1 MRHKTNE
8 PVRLRRN
15 LRNNGAAFAAL
26 AASLLAAPWAY
37 AQDAPASGGGA
48 SQPVRTAQTSTTVS
62 QSASQTAGSTFV
74 ETLIPGLAFN
84 AGVHL
89 SESYVSNARGLS
101 NNSQAD
107 YVTRFGVNLGLNE
120 HSRRVS
126 IDATYAGSVH
136 YYAQDSQPVQFTN
149 YLQALANIIAVE
161 DYVNIFGRAFAQPV
175 VINNVGIVTANGGV
189 SSDGYRNSYGFAAG
203 PEVRFRLGNFATSQT
218 VATYGATYF
227 TDLAG
232 ASTFPV
238 IPGFRGPQDMTMR
251 SITQKISSGTDF
263 SRLSWGIVGL
273 FSEIDRSQG
282 LLSEKAGAGQLRYA
296 IAPGISLLATGGYD
310 SISNSTPLF
319 RNISGPIGMGGI
331 SIAFGED
338 FFFEFQVG
346 QKYNSASYQG
356 SLRWNLSPTSVL
368 AGAATDEVTTPEGQ
382 LLNSLNDLT
391 ATPDGTLTSSANVYA
406 NGTAATLGSFN
417 AQPLGNTSFN
427 QNIARY
433 QRLNLSFSQDFER
446 QHANV
451 SVYATR
457 QTYLSGFFIGPSSV
471 NSWGMQGSFSHDFTR
486 LFTGTIGA
494 GYTSYEQFGGDAD
507 TFNLNG
513 QLSYSL
519 SPQTNVYLRSDYL
532 NRHSS
537 RTLQTLSPITG
548 SLDDV
553 RVTVGISHR
562 L

>member
-1 MRHKTNE
+1 M
-8 PVRLRRN
+8 
-15 LRNNGAAFAAL
+15 
-26 AASLLAAPWAY
+26 
-37 AQDAPASGGGA
+37 
-48 SQPVRTAQTSTTVS
+48 S

-74 ETLIPGLAFN
+74 DTLIPGLAFD
-84 AGVHL
+84 AGFRL
-89 SESYVSNARGLS
+89 SESYVSNARGLA

-107 YVTRFGVNLGLNE
+107 YVTQFGVDLGLHE
-120 HSRRVS
+120 HTRSVS
-126 IDATYAGSVH
+126 IDATYAGSIN
-136 YYAQDSQPVQFTN
+136 YYAQDSQSTQFTN
-149 YLQALANIIAVE
+149 YLQALANIIAVP

-175 VINNVGIVTANGGV
+175 VINNVGIVTAPGGV
-189 SSDGYRNSYGFAAG
+189 SSDGYRNSYGFSAG

-232 ASTFPV
+232 TSAFTP
-238 IPGFRGPQDMTMR
+238 IPGIRGPQDMTMR
-251 SITQKISSGTDF
+251 SVTEKISSGTDF

-282 LLSEKAGAGQLRYA
+282 LFTEKAGAGQLRYA
-296 IAPGISLLATGGYD
+296 ITPGISLLATGGYD

-319 RNISGPIGMGGI
+319 RDISGPIATGGI

-356 SLRWNLSPTSVL
+356 SLRWNLSPTAVL
-368 AGAATDEVTTPEGQ
+368 AGSATDEVTTPEGQ
-382 LLNSLNDLT
+382 LLNSLTDLT
-391 ATPDGTLTSSANVYA
+391 ATLNGTLTSSANVYA

-417 AQPLGNTSFN
+417 AQPLGSTSFN
-427 QNIARY
+427 QNISRY
-433 QRLNLSFSQDFER
+433 QRVNLSFSQDYER
-446 QHANV
+446 NHANV
-451 SVYATR
+451 SVYVTR
-457 QTYLSGFFIGPSSV
+457 QTYLDGFFIGPSSV
-471 NSWGMQGSFSHDFTR
+471 NSWGMQGSFSHNFTR

-494 GYTSYEQFGGDAD
+494 GYTSYEQFGGEAG

-519 SPQTNVYLRSDYL
+519 SPQTNVYLRSDYM
-532 NRHSS
+532 NRDSS
-537 RTLQTLSPITG
+537 PALQTLSPFTG

>member
-8 PVRLRRN
+8 PDRLRRK

-26 AASLLAAPWAY
+26 AASLLAAPWAQ
-37 AQDAPASGGGA
+37 AQNAPASGSGA
-48 SQPVRTAQTSTTVS
+48 SQPVRTAQASTTVS

-74 ETLIPGLAFN
+74 DTLIPGLAFD
-84 AGVHL
+84 AGFRL
-89 SESYVSNARGLS
+89 SESYVSNARGLA

-107 YVTRFGVNLGLNE
+107 YVTQFGVDLGLHE
-120 HSRRVS
+120 HTRSVS
-126 IDATYAGSVH
+126 IDATYAGSIN
-136 YYAQDSQPVQFTN
+136 YYAQDSQSTQFTN
-149 YLQALANIIAVE
+149 YLQALANIIAVP

-175 VINNVGIVTANGGV
+175 VINNVGIVTAPGGV
-189 SSDGYRNSYGFAAG
+189 SSDGYRNSYGFSAG

-232 ASTFPV
+232 TSAFTP
-238 IPGFRGPQDMTMR
+238 IPGIRGPQDMTMR
-251 SITQKISSGTDF
+251 SVTEKISSGTDF

-282 LLSEKAGAGQLRYA
+282 LFTEKAGAGQLRYA
-296 IAPGISLLATGGYD
+296 ITPGISLLATGGYD

-319 RNISGPIGMGGI
+319 RDISGPIATGGI

-356 SLRWNLSPTSVL
+356 SLRWNLSPTAVL
-368 AGAATDEVTTPEGQ
+368 AGSATDEVTTPEGQ
-382 LLNSLNDLT
+382 LLNSLTDLT
-391 ATPDGTLTSSANVYA
+391 ATLNGTLTSSANVYA

-417 AQPLGNTSFN
+417 AQPLGSTSFN
-427 QNIARY
+427 QNISRY
-433 QRLNLSFSQDFER
+433 QRVNLSFSQDYER
-446 QHANV
+446 NHANV
-451 SVYATR
+451 SVYVTR
-457 QTYLSGFFIGPSSV
+457 QTYLDGFFIGPSSV
-471 NSWGMQGSFSHDFTR
+471 NSWGMQGSFSHNFTR

-494 GYTSYEQFGGDAD
+494 GYTSYEQFGGEAG

-519 SPQTNVYLRSDYL
+519 SPQTNVYLRSDYM
-532 NRHSS
+532 NRDSS
-537 RTLQTLSPITG
+537 STLQTLSPFTG